1 MGAQYDKASEYKQL
15 NQTKHE
21 YSTIINLDNSNSD
34 NLDNI
39 NGNFNETA
47 TQEINDDG
55 HDLGKDD
62 HDFDSNSLHSNR
74 YIQLK
79 SYNNDKRFDL

>member
-15 NQTKHE
+15 NQTEHE
-21 YSTIINLDNSNSD
+21 YNNTIIKLDNSNRG

-39 NGNFNETA
+39 SEDLTA
-47 TQEINDDG
+47 THEINDDG

-74 YIQLK
+74 YI
-79 SYNNDKRFDL
+79 